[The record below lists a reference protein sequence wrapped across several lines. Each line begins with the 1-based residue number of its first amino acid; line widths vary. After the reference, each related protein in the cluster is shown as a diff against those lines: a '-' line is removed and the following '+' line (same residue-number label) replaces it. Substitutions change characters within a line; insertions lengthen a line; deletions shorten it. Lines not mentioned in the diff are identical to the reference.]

1 MKRYKLNLWGALA
14 VIGFVLLGL
23 RAEAATN
30 VVEVRGPSSYVFVPN
45 NLVVNVGD
53 TVLWTNQSSAVH
65 DVTQGTRAG
74 GKDPNPYWAQALL
87 TLANRRFSVTFS
99 NVGAYPYIC
108 EQHVFITPQPPSNPT
123 QTGLVTVVIANIAP
137 TVAIT
142 SPVDVS
148 RFTAP
153 ASFNITADASDS
165 DGTVTNVQFF
175 AGATLLGSDTAPPYS
190 IDAGP
195 LTNGVYQLTARV
207 LDNLGGSSTSAVVNV
222 VVNSTHSVTTSGT
235 TFVPNALNITVGD
248 TVVFNDLFGAHSV
261 TGDSASEPFCGSAFP
276 SSCQVTFDTVDTFA
290 YHCIPHG
297 SIGMTGTITV
307 SSPVNFRPIAI
318 LTSPTNGSVFA
329 APATFNLTADASD
342 FGGSVARVN
351 FIRGG
356 LTLISTDDTSPY
368 SATANA
374 LPEGNYVLTARV
386 TDNLNLA
393 GTSAP
398 VNITVVTPDDNLLSS
413 PTSLPAGFQFNYT
426 ANPGLRYVVEG
437 SANDASPTPFVP
449 IATNVAGSDVVTF
462 SDPAAVGRS
471 NRAYRVFRQP

>member
-1 MKRYKLNLWGALA
+1 
-14 VIGFVLLGL
+14 
-23 RAEAATN
+23 
-30 VVEVRGPSSYVFVPN
+30 
-45 NLVVNVGD
+45 
-53 TVLWTNQSSAVH
+53 
-65 DVTQGTRAG
+65 
-74 GKDPNPYWAQALL
+74 
-87 TLANRRFSVTFS
+87 
-99 NVGAYPYIC
+99 
-108 EQHVFITPQPPSNPT
+108 
-123 QTGLVTVVIANIAP
+123 
-137 TVAIT
+137 
-142 SPVDVS
+142 
-148 RFTAP
+148 
-153 ASFNITADASDS
+153 
-165 DGTVTNVQFF
+165 
-175 AGATLLGSDTAPPYS
+175 
-190 IDAGP
+190 
-195 LTNGVYQLTARV
+195 
-207 LDNLGGSSTSAVVNV
+207 
-222 VVNSTHSVTTSGT
+222 
-235 TFVPNALNITVGD
+235 
-248 TVVFNDLFGAHSV
+248 
-261 TGDSASEPFCGSAFP
+261 
-276 SSCQVTFDTVDTFA
+276 VTFDTVGTFA

-374 LPEGNYVLTARV
+374 LPEGHYVLTARV

-398 VNITVVTPDDNLLSS
+398 VNITVVTPVDILLSS